1 MLKILYFNEDFTNK
15 IINDVKNW
23 IKRTSLNLCFIYS
36 RNPFIINLL
45 RIAEKC
51 MFKIDNIINEY
62 ILLNEEEY
70 KKKNIKIKVL
80 MKNIVEISKVF
91 ILSKSHFSIYG
102 HFKNN
107 IQNIYI
113 LINLKIWKMD
123 IVKVI

>member
-1 MLKILYFNEDFTNK
+1 
-15 IINDVKNW
+15 
-23 IKRTSLNLCFIYS
+23 
-36 RNPFIINLL
+36 
-45 RIAEKC
+45 
-51 MFKIDNIINEY
+51 MFKIDNTINEY
-62 ILLNEEEY
+62 ILLNKEEY

-113 LINLKIWKMD
+113 LINLKI
-123 IVKVI
+123 